1 MARSTSETSLAEVLS
16 QSILSVLGA
25 PPDPAPLAPQVLGV
39 LEHDHYRREH
49 IKYQVSPN
57 QWGYAYLLIPKG
69 VSLPC
74 PTIICHHSSGNFA
87 AGKEE
92 MVDETRPSIGVE
104 LARLGYVVMAPDAF
118 GYGERRSPNSSGAA
132 YDAAYTLQYH
142 TILLLRG
149 ETMLRH
155 LISDISRAVDYLLT
169 RPEVDGAR
177 LGFIGQS
184 YGARMALWA
193 AAFEPRLIATVAHG
207 SLMSYRETVRQGS
220 WFQIEFVVPRLMQV
234 ADLHHVLS
242 LVAPRPF
249 LLSTIE
255 GDAHSSDAAEIYQ
268 RALAAYQRLGVP
280 QRLAHYSY
288 PHGNGF
294 EPAMR
299 YKAYTWLNSW
309 LKPY

>member
-1 MARSTSETSLAEVLS
+1 MARSTSEVNLAEMLS
-16 QSILSVLGA
+16 QSVLSVLGA
-25 PPDPAPLAPQVLGV
+25 PPDSAPLEPQVLDV
-39 LEHDHYRREH
+39 VERPHYRREH
-49 IKYQVSPN
+49 VKYQLSPN

-74 PTIICHHSSGNFA
+74 PAVICHHSSGNFA

-92 MVDETRPSIGVE
+92 LVDEARPSVGVE

-118 GYGERRSPNSSGAA
+118 GYGERRSPNSNGAA

-142 TILLLRG
+142 TVLLLRG

-155 LISDISRAVDYLLT
+155 LLSDISRAVDYLLT
-169 RPEVDGAR
+169 RPEVDGTR

-193 AAFEPRLIATVAHG
+193 AAFEPRLVATVAHG
-207 SLMSYRETVRQGS
+207 SLMSYRETVRQNS

-234 ADLHHVLS
+234 ADLHHILS

-255 GDAHSSDAAEIYQ
+255 GDAHSTDAAEIYR
-268 RALAAYQRLGVP
+268 RALPAYQKLGVP
-280 QRLAHYSY
+280 QRLAHYTY

-294 EPAMR
+294 ELPMR

>member
-1 MARSTSETSLAEVLS
+1 MLQQSLM
-16 QSILSVLGA
+16 SVLGA
-25 PPDPAPLAPQVLGV
+25 PPDPVPLAPQVLGV
-39 LEHDHYRREH
+39 VERDRYRREH
-49 IKYQVSPN
+49 IKYQVSLN

-69 VSLPC
+69 VNMPC
-74 PTIICHHSSGNFA
+74 PAIICHHSSGNFA

-92 MVDETRPSIGVE
+92 VVDETRPSIGVE

-118 GYGERRSPNSSGAA
+118 GYGERRSPHSSGAA
-132 YDAAYTLQYH
+132 YDAAYTLQQY
-142 TILLLRG
+142 TVLLLRG

-155 LISDISRAVDYLLT
+155 LLSDISRAVDYLVT
-169 RPEVDGAR
+169 RPEVDSAR

-193 AAFEPRLIATVAHG
+193 AAFEPRLVATVAHG

-234 ADLHHVLS
+234 ADLHHILS

-249 LLSTIE
+249 LLSTVE
-255 GDAHSSDAAEIYQ
+255 GDSHSTDASDIYQ
-268 RALAAYQRLGVP
+268 RALPTYQRLGVP
-280 QRLAHYSY
+280 QRLAHYVY
-288 PHGNGF
+288 PRGTGF

>member
-1 MARSTSETSLAEVLS
+1 MARSTSEVSLAEMLQ
-16 QSILSVLGA
+16 QSLMSILGA

-39 LEHDHYRREH
+39 LERDHYRREH

-69 VSLPC
+69 VNLPC
-74 PTIICHHSSGNFA
+74 PAIICHHSSGNFA

-118 GYGERRSPNSSGAA
+118 GYGERRSPNSAGAA
-132 YDAAYTLQYH
+132 YDAAYTLQYY
-142 TILLLRG
+142 TVLLLRG

-155 LISDISRAVDYLLT
+155 LLWDISRAVDYLLT

-234 ADLHHVLS
+234 ADLHHILS

-249 LLSTIE
+249 LLSTVE
-255 GDAHSSDAAEIYQ
+255 GDAHSTDAAEIYQ
-268 RALAAYQRLGVP
+268 RALPAYQKLGVP

-288 PHGNGF
+288 PRGSGF

>member
-1 MARSTSETSLAEVLS
+1 MVRSTSETSLAEMLQ
-16 QSILSVLGA
+16 QSLTSVLGA
-25 PPDPAPLAPQVLGV
+25 PPDPAPLSPYVLAV
-39 LEHDHYRREH
+39 AERDHYRREH

-57 QWGYAYLLIPKG
+57 QWSYAHLLIPKG
-69 VSLPC
+69 VSAPC
-74 PTIICHHSSGNFA
+74 PAIICHHSSGNFA
-87 AGKEE
+87 AGKDE
-92 MVDETRPSIGVE
+92 MVDEARPSIGVE
-104 LARLGYVVMAPDAF
+104 LVRLGYVVMAPDAF
-118 GYGERRSPNSSGAA
+118 GYGERRSPHSNGAA
-132 YDAAYTLQYH
+132 YDAAYTLQQY
-142 TILLLRG
+142 TVLLLRG

-169 RPEVDGAR
+169 RPEVDSAR

-207 SLMSYRETVRQGS
+207 SLMSYRETVRQGN

-234 ADLHHVLS
+234 ADLHDILS

-249 LLSTIE
+249 LLSTVV
-255 GDAHSSDAAEIYQ
+255 GDAHSTDAAEIYQ
-268 RALAAYQRLGVP
+268 RALLTYQRLGVP
-280 QRLAHYSY
+280 QRLAHYVY
-288 PHGNGF
+288 PRGSGF